1 MIRDIQL
8 DILAKYNTI
17 ITLLQE
23 SRKDLEK
30 LNQMLDKGDKNGKV

>member
-17 ITLLQE
+17 ITLLKE
-23 SRKDLEK
+23 ARKDLEK
-30 LNQMLDKGDKNGKV
+30 LDKELEKGK

>member
-8 DILAKYNTI
+8 DILAKYNKI

-23 SRKDLEK
+23 ARKDLEK
-30 LNQMLDKGDKNGKV
+30 LNKELEKGK